1 MTRLNRYSLS
11 GYLSFSGFL
20 LTALVVSV
28 QANADVVNGSFENF
42 YNGWTAVGP
51 NSAVT
56 SVAGVN
62 PTDGSR
68 MSFLNNGAGSLP
80 LGVHGFIID
89 SNLGLPAGSFS
100 TLIQSVAPNST
111 EGATLFQTFDLD
123 DSTGLDCEI
132 TFDYNFLTNETLSV
146 NRNNDFAFYSLFDG
160 NGNLAAAG
168 AVSVFTSTFVG
179 ASGAFASQTGW
190 NTVTIGNLVGGQSYS
205 LLFGV
210 FDDVSTSVDSA
221 LLVDNIQVNC
231 VPEPSSA
238 MMLGLATMST
248 FGFRR
253 RRA

>member
-1 MTRLNRYSLS
+1 MTRFNSYSI
-11 GYLSFSGFL
+11 SGFL
-20 LTALVVSV
+20 LTALLVSG
-28 QANADVVNGSFENF
+28 QLSADVVNGSFENF

-56 SVAGVN
+56 SIAGVN

-68 MSFLNNGAGSLP
+68 MAYLNNGAGALP

-89 SNLGLPAGSFS
+89 SNIGLPAGSFS
-100 TLIQSVAPNST
+100 ALIQSFAPNAT
-111 EGATLFQTFDLD
+111 EGATLFQTFTLD

-132 TFDYNFLTNETLSV
+132 TFDYNFLTNETLSP

-160 NGNLAAAG
+160 NGNLAASG
-168 AVSVFTSTFVG
+168 AVGVFSSTFVG

-190 NTVTIGNLVGGQSYS
+190 NSVTISNLVGGQNYS

-210 FDDVSTSVDSA
+210 FDNGSTLVDSA
-221 LLVDNIQVNC
+221 LLLDNIQVNC

-238 MMLGLATMST
+238 MLLGLASVSA

-253 RRA
+253 RKS